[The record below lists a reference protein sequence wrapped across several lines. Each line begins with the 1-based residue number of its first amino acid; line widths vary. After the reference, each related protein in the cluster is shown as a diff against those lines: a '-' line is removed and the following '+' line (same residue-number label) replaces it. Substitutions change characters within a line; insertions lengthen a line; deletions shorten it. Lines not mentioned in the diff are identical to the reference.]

1 MRLIV
6 LLLLSCIQF
15 DSHPFDARVAQAEG
29 ELSETYQILWARAG
43 EDHKALLER
52 AQVAWFHYRQAQ
64 CEMWAAAEVQAECL
78 AEMTDQRTRELRGV
92 GLDRYERSY
101 YSVRP

>member
-6 LLLLSCIQF
+6 LLLLSCVQLN
-15 DSHPFDARVAQAEG
+15 SYSFDARVAQAEG

-52 AQVAWFHYRQAQ
+52 AQVAWFHYREAQ
-64 CEMWAAAEVQAECL
+64 CEIWRAPEVQAECL
-78 AEMTDQRTRELRGV
+78 AEMTDQRTRDLRGI